1 MRQLTG
7 IETKKKNTSSPQRNY
22 DGGWDALGKT
32 FKRKGQA
39 EAFIRK
45 SGLAVGKPI
54 YYGTRWYL

>member
-1 MRQLTG
+1 MRQLTAS
-7 IETKKKNTSSPQRNY
+7 EAKKSNITSAQQNY

-45 SGLAVGKPI
+45 SGLVVGKPI